1 MVSKTFLIALL
12 FVLSLNPTNLPG
24 QDSGC
29 TKRSVAVSVVDRE
42 WNLVQGLSAA
52 NFRGKLRGRE
62 VEILSAFIDTS
73 PRRIVLLL
81 DASGSM
87 IQEQWEAAK
96 SISKDLIWFAPARA
110 SIAQMAFSETV
121 LDTVGF
127 DQDQPAL
134 LKHLAD
140 LLKLCEQP
148 RKTRRTA
155 LFDAIANARGTFG
168 RFEFGDVIFA
178 VTDGG
183 DNRSRTEPKRAEGDL
198 LQGGVRLFCA
208 LLPGEAYGTRARVSA
223 ESEGANRL
231 VSMVEVT
238 GGDMLA
244 VPYSAASEPYRYIKA
259 KTKDEA
265 VSVALRRLFEE
276 VGTPY
281 RLELRLPV
289 TLDKPTKWNLDVIEA
304 NGKPGRRVE
313 VHYPQQLM
321 PCGEARLK

>member
-12 FVLSLNPTNLPG
+12 FVFSLNPLNLPG

-29 TKRSVAVSVVDRE
+29 ARRSVAVSVVDRE

-52 NFRGKLRGRE
+52 NFRAKLRGHE
-62 VEILSAFIDTS
+62 VEILSASVDTS

-87 IQEQWEAAK
+87 IEEQWEAAE

-134 LKHLAD
+134 LRHLAE
-140 LLKLCEQP
+140 LVKVCEQP
-148 RKTRRTA
+148 RKARRTA
-155 LFDAIANARGTFG
+155 LYDAIVSARSTLGAS
-168 RFEFGDVIFA
+168 EFGDVIFA

-183 DNRSRTEPKRAEGDL
+183 DNRSRTEPKGVERDL
-198 LQGGVRLFCA
+198 LQAGVRLFSA
-208 LLPGEAYGTRARVSA
+208 LIGHGRGTRATTPW
-223 ESEGANRL
+223 EIEGATRL
-231 VSMVEVT
+231 LAMVEAT
-238 GGDMLA
+238 GGDLLA
-244 VPYSAASEPYRYIKA
+244 FPYSAESEPYRYITA
-259 KTKDEA
+259 KTKAEA
-265 VSVALRRLFEE
+265 VTVALRRLFEE
-276 VGTPY
+276 AGTPY

-313 VHYPQQLM
+313 VRYPQQLM
-321 PCGEARLK
+321 PCTQGGE